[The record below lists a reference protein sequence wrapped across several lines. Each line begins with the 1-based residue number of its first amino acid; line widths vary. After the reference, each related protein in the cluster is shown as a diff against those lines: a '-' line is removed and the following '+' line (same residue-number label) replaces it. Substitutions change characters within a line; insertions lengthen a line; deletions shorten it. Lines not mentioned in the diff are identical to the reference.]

1 MDIIKDFFDLAG
13 SLICHQLP
21 ERSLES
27 GSIILPVCARDTGIY
42 AGIFTAFMFLLLL
55 RRMKAQKPPGIA
67 ATVVMCILMLPM
79 MLDGALSY
87 AGLIE
92 TNNAARIFT
101 GLLFG
106 LPIPFLLVPAAN
118 FRLDGRNEAPV
129 LKKLIELLPV
139 YCTGLLLC
147 ALLLYGMVP
156 YIAAGL
162 IFISG
167 FLFLVSR
174 LAYTV
179 FARIGLS
186 TKWKLY
192 FMTFICTASILV
204 ILYLLSAHVLHP
216 LQDMLIRG

>member
-1 MDIIKDFFDLAG
+1 MDILKRFFDLAG

-27 GSIILPVCARDTGIY
+27 GGIILPVCARDTGIY
-42 AGIFTAFMFLLLL
+42 AGIFTAFVFLLMF
-55 RRMKAQKPPGIA
+55 RRMKAQKPPGLA
-67 ATVVMCILMLPM
+67 AAVVMCVLMLPM

-87 AGLIE
+87 TGLIE

-106 LPIPFLLVPAAN
+106 LPIPFLLVPAAH

-129 LKKLIELLPV
+129 LKKPIELVPV
-139 YCTGLLLC
+139 YCTGFLLCVLLLN
-147 ALLLYGMVP
+147 GVVP

-162 IFISG
+162 IYVTG
-167 FLFLVSR
+167 FLSLILR

-179 FARIGLS
+179 FARIGFNA
-186 TKWKLY
+186 KWKLY
-192 FMTFICTASILV
+192 FMTIFFTASILAV
-204 ILYLLSAHVLHP
+204 LYILSAYVLHP
-216 LQDMLIRG
+216 LQDLMIKG

>member
-1 MDIIKDFFDLAG
+1 MAG

-27 GSIILPVCARDTGIY
+27 GGMILPVCARDTGIY
-42 AGIFTAFMFLLLL
+42 AGIFTAFIFLLLL
-55 RRMKAQKPPGIA
+55 RRMKAQRPPGLVGAVI
-67 ATVVMCILMLPM
+67 MCVLMLPM

-87 AGLIE
+87 MGLIE

-106 LPIPFLLVPAAN
+106 LPIPFLLIPAAH

-129 LKKLIELLPV
+129 LKRPAELVPV
-139 YCTGLLLC
+139 YCIGILLC
-147 ALLLYGMVP
+147 VLLLYGLVP

-162 IFISG
+162 IFVTG
-167 FLFLVSR
+167 FLLLISR

-179 FARIGLS
+179 LVRIGIG
-186 TKWKLY
+186 TGWKLY
-192 FMTFICTASILV
+192 LMTFVCTASILTV
-204 ILYLLSAHVLHP
+204 LYFFSSYVLHP
-216 LQDMLIRG
+216 LQDMLLRG

>member
-1 MDIIKDFFDLAG
+1 MDIIKEVFDMAG

-27 GSIILPVCARDTGIY
+27 GGMILPVCARDTGIY
-42 AGIFTAFMFLLLL
+42 TGIFTAFIFLMLF

-67 ATVVMCILMLPM
+67 AAVVMCVLMLPM
-79 MLDGALSY
+79 IFDGVLSY
-87 AGLIE
+87 TGLIE

-129 LKKLIELLPV
+129 LKKLIELVPV

-147 ALLLYGMVP
+147 VLLLYGMVP

-162 IFISG
+162 IFVTGLLLLI
-167 FLFLVSR
+167 SR

-179 FARIGLS
+179 FARIGFS
-186 TKWKLY
+186 MKWKLY
-192 FMTFICTASILV
+192 FLTFVCTASVLAA
-204 ILYLLSAHVLHP
+204 LYFLSSYVLHP
-216 LQDMLIRG
+216 LQEILTRG